1 MSQIAS
7 YQICSSKNLIQVR
20 ITGTWTIS
28 IDLAYLSEL
37 SETMSKARNTPWAM
51 VVDMRGFLL
60 PEELLDSEKKITANI
75 DLDRRNQLAECWIV
89 DHIEQSENLEGFI
102 TGSGVPL
109 KKVFTEQEASQW
121 LASFGVHVQAL

>member
-7 YQICSSKNLIQVR
+7 YQIYSKKSLIQVR
-20 ITGTWTIS
+20 ITGTWTIN

-51 VVDMRGFLL
+51 IVDMRGFLL

-75 DLDRRNQLAECWIV
+75 NLDRRNQLAECWIV
-89 DHIEQSENLEGFI
+89 DHMEQSKNLERFI

-109 KKVFTEQEASQW
+109 KKVFTEQEANLW
-121 LASFGVHVQAL
+121 LANFGVQVASL